1 MRALK
6 LLITA
11 AARYTKN
18 VIVPS
23 AESAKGVDQALDG
36 LKTVIAK
43 ITPNVAEIATR
54 LISREE
60 IRNRKDWVS
69 EVKSSTGINLAGQL
83 SRDGIEDDFAM
94 IVRRN
99 VALIEGLGDDVRTRI
114 ERLVTQA
121 VIDGTRSSELEK
133 ALREDFGIVSR
144 RAKLIARDQIQKAN
158 SDLTML
164 RQEQCGITHYRWS
177 GAMDARERPTH
188 KANEGKRFAWA
199 KPPAETGH
207 PGHDINCRCVAIA
220 LVELPED

>member
-18 VIVPS
+18 VIAPS
-23 AESAKGVDQALDG
+23 VESAQGVNQALDG

-43 ITPNVAEIATR
+43 VTPNVAEIATR

-60 IRNRKDWVS
+60 IRNRKEWIS

-83 SRDGIEDDFAM
+83 SRDGIQDDFAM

-99 VALIEGLGDDVRTRI
+99 VALIQGLSDDVRTRI

-121 VIDGTRSSELEK
+121 VVDGTRASELEK
-133 ALREDFGIVSR
+133 QLREDFGIVSR

-158 SDLTML
+158 SDLTRI

-177 GAMDARERPTH
+177 GVLDSRERPTH